1 MNAHQIST
9 VRNTFALLVPQ
20 ADKVARHF
28 YARLFELDPQLRP
41 LFKADLAEQRSKL
54 MAMLAAGV
62 GGLDRLDRLI
72 PVLQQLGARHV
83 GYGVRDAHYATV
95 GAALL
100 DTLAGGLGDAF
111 TPETRAAWTEAY
123 TLIAG
128 TMQAGAAVALAI

>member
-1 MNAHQIST
+1 MNPQQISA

-20 ADKVARHF
+20 ADSVARLF

-41 LFKADLAEQRSKL
+41 LFKADMAEQRSKL
-54 MAMLAAGV
+54 MAMLGAGV
-62 GGLDRLDRLI
+62 SGLDRLDTLV
-72 PVLQQLGARHV
+72 PVLRQLGARHV
-83 GYGVRDAHYATV
+83 AYGVRDADYGTV

-100 DTLAGGLGDAF
+100 DTLASGLGDTF

-128 TMQAGAAVALAI
+128 TMQAGAAVALAA